1 MKVFVADFFK
11 RCVFAKRKH
20 LFMIDHTFFFK
31 LFGIEKK
38 TVQEKKGFDPNK
50 IIKRSFFCIMQI
62 FKIILNQPQLHCPTD
77 ISETYHLNPVL
88 LMMSYCNGK
97 LTFHGC
103 NYFFFNR
110 FKRKCFLQKYQFLS
124 IPSNIQGFDL
134 SEFSFQ
140 NLFWST
146 QMELSLS
153 KPQKTINHTI
163 FNMRHLCNVRTSHIN
178 LQTLKHLGVCPGTGY
193 IFQKKRCS

>member
-1 MKVFVADFFK
+1 MCFCQAEAPFYDRPHVFLEAFWHRKKNSIGEKRLRPKQNYKKV
-11 RCVFAKRKH
+11 
-20 LFMIDHTFFFK
+20 L
-31 LFGIEKK
+31 
-38 TVQEKKGFDPNK
+38 
-50 IIKRSFFCIMQI
+50 FCIMQI

-77 ISETYHLNPVL
+77 ISETCHLNPVL

-124 IPSNIQGFDL
+124 IPSKIQGFDL

-146 QMELSLS
+146 
-153 KPQKTINHTI
+153 
-163 FNMRHLCNVRTSHIN
+163 
-178 LQTLKHLGVCPGTGY
+178 
-193 IFQKKRCS
+193 